1 MCASSFPQVGGIRAE
16 HQQLINHPTVEL
28 ETTHMHVHPSP
39 TTKGFLFHCLVVE
52 KIFFVAHQNHHFF
65 NLIIFKSSQF

>member
-39 TTKGFLFHCLVVE
+39 HNKRVSFSLFSGGKDFFLLLTKITIFLIE
-52 KIFFVAHQNHHFF
+52 
-65 NLIIFKSSQF
+65 